1 MTIATTAATGP
12 FERYRAE
19 DVRQLVAD
27 YPLAWVCGGEA
38 GAVEASLL
46 PLVGRYDADGALVE
60 LIGHLARANPLHD
73 ALRADPRATILFSG
87 PQAYISPEY
96 IRDTAGYPRN
106 WAPTWNYIQ
115 ARVGAVIG
123 FDDTLTEPALDLLID
138 AMEQHRAAPWRPA
151 ELGARYECMLRHIVG
166 FRARVTSVSARFKL
180 GQDERPE
187 TFNSIVAALPH
198 PAIVRWMQRFDEI
211 K

>member
-1 MTIATTAATGP
+1 MTVTTTPPAGP

-27 YPLAWVCGGEA
+27 YPLAWVCAGGA
-38 GAVEASLL
+38 GTIESSLL
-46 PLVGRYDADGALVE
+46 PLIGRYDADGALVE
-60 LIGHLARANPLHD
+60 LIGHLARANPLYE
-73 ALRADPRATILFSG
+73 ALRADGRATILFSG

-96 IRDTAGYPRN
+96 IGDTAGNPRN
-106 WAPTWNYIQ
+106 WAPTWNYVQ
-115 ARVGAVIG
+115 ACVGADIG
-123 FDDTLTEPALDLLID
+123 FDDALTEPALDLLID
-138 AMEQHRAAPWRPA
+138 TMEGHRAAPWRPP
-151 ELGARYECMLRHIVG
+151 ELGARYEGMLRHIVG

-187 TFNSIVAALPH
+187 TFRSIIAALPH
-198 PAIVRWMQRFDEI
+198 PALVRWMQRFDQI